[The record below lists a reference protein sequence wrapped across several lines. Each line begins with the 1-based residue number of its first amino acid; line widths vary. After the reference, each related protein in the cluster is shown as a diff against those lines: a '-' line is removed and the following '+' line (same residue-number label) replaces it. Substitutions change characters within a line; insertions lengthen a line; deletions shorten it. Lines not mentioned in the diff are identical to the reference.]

1 MKILHPPIIAWNFM
15 FQRPQQL
22 FTSFAKLGC
31 EAHFIDK
38 RTCFVPEIKNNRS
51 RGNLFLHPEK
61 ESNKGFGC
69 DTLYSS
75 YPPMFLK
82 ALRMHKPI
90 FSIFDSLDEPV
101 EGVFKFWNSGN
112 AYYNALKSADLV
124 LATADTLLKKAKEY
138 NDNVILVPNGC
149 DYQYFS
155 TRQRKPVYYQKL
167 LKPIVL
173 YSGAIATW
181 VDLKL
186 IVRSARSCPEYEF
199 VIIGADFNTEF
210 PKDIPNNLHILG
222 LQPYKKVAAFV
233 QHADVCIIPFLDHL
247 PEVQGCNPIK
257 MWEYMAAGKPI
268 VSTKMPE
275 TKPYSDYW
283 DDGDNFI
290 NNITKAIVNDSPKK
304 IEHRQSIA
312 INNSWDRRAQIIID
326 KVEELKPNWNPN
338 KQFEVDTKIRQ
349 KVLEIR
355 KRYGLT

>member
-1 MKILHPPIIAWNFM
+1 M
-15 FQRPQQL
+15 
-22 FTSFAKLGC
+22 
-31 EAHFIDK
+31 
-38 RTCFVPEIKNNRS
+38 
-51 RGNLFLHPEK
+51 
-61 ESNKGFGC
+61 
-69 DTLYSS
+69 
-75 YPPMFLK
+75 
-82 ALRMHKPI
+82 
-90 FSIFDSLDEPV
+90 
-101 EGVFKFWNSGN
+101 
-112 AYYNALKSADLV
+112 
-124 LATADTLLKKAKEY
+124 
-138 NDNVILVPNGC
+138 
-149 DYQYFS
+149 
-155 TRQRKPVYYQKL
+155 
-167 LKPIVL
+167 
-173 YSGAIATW
+173 
-181 VDLKL
+181 
-186 IVRSARSCPEYEF
+186 
-199 VIIGADFNTEF
+199 
-210 PKDIPNNLHILG
+210 HILG